1 MSTLMEAKSKKSLPE
16 RKKRKGPLTF
26 ISELKDELKK
36 VSWTTKPELISATK
50 TVIAAVFCFGI
61 GIYFVDLVIKGALEL
76 VKRAAFA
83 LFG

>member
-1 MSTLMEAKSKKSLPE
+1 MEAKSKKSLPE

-36 VSWTTKPELISATK
+36 VSWTTKPELTSATK
-50 TVIAAVFCFGI
+50 TVVASVFCFGI

-76 VKRAAFA
+76 VKRATFA